1 MLRPGAL
8 RLASRHPID
17 CFKLKHIDAYY
28 EILCSKSKG
37 VQSFRESGV
46 LSWKAGIVFK
56 QGKNAVSIEHC
67 ILAGMFLSGE
77 LFRQN
82 DGAGTLRCNGA
93 YGIRT
98 HGLNNANVAR
108 SQLR

>member
-46 LSWKAGIVFK
+46 LS
-56 QGKNAVSIEHC
+56 
-67 ILAGMFLSGE
+67 
-77 LFRQN
+77 
-82 DGAGTLRCNGA
+82 
-93 YGIRT
+93 
-98 HGLNNANVAR
+98 
-108 SQLR
+108 